1 MPHMVG
7 GEDRDLDTSPPP
19 PSSSPQ
25 PLRRSGGQ
33 FSHGFPTRRSAPFV
47 PYYLH
52 GFPSYFSARPLVH
65 PVGLRAWGQ
74 GRLGRCGAGFS
85 VRVPYASRFHG
96 ALRPSSPPPLCQGR
110 SGSRAE
116 TVPLHGVS
124 YEYVMDDCASLRV
137 AIKPPKK
144 KPAVSKSRRRG
155 AMSECEFGASTR
167 GETSLR
173 LPFPATALDH
183 DRIWARGLAGRDGL
197 CGRFPSA

>member
-25 PLRRSGGQ
+25 PLRRAGRQ
-33 FSHGFPTRRSAPFV
+33 FGHGSPTRRSAPFV

-65 PVGLRAWGQ
+65 PVGLRARGQ
-74 GRLGRCGAGFS
+74 DRLGRCGAGFS

-96 ALRPSSPPPLCQGR
+96 ALRPSSPLP
-110 SGSRAE
+110 RAKE
-116 TVPLHGVS
+116 GLGLGQRRCHSMGS
-124 YEYVMDDCASLRV
+124 YEYVMDDHASLRL

-144 KPAVSKSRRRG
+144 KPVASKSRHRG

-167 GETSLR
+167 EETSLR
-173 LPFPATALDH
+173 LPFPATAH
-183 DRIWARGLAGRDGL
+183 K
-197 CGRFPSA
+197 